1 MILRAAGTLGG
12 GETMESA
19 HFQFGFDEI
28 APIPPALAYTMP
40 VSAGTGTCGVEL
52 ALRIDTGSFPNQ
64 DLFVE
69 PVYLTDV
76 AARLADDASAAYSTR
91 FGAASTPDAAAVEDD
106 LQPLVGALLV
116 GGCTVT
122 DSVRNG
128 ISGAYDKT
136 ELTGTDDDGA
146 VSGTQHLGT
155 RTFGATLGRGT
166 LVGSEG
172 SLFSAQTS
180 GRKLFAETDDG
191 GFFAGRWKR
200 VKGARGV
207 FYGVSG
213 VCHGASD
220 APTALAGWF
229 DGPLP

>member
-19 HFQFGFDEI
+19 HFQFGFDAI

-40 VSAGTGTCGVEL
+40 VSAGTGTCLVEL
-52 ALRIDTGSFPNQ
+52 SLRTDPPNSGSFPEQ

-91 FGAASTPDAAAVEDD
+91 FGAAPTPSAATVETE
-106 LQPLVGALLV
+106 LQPLVDALLV

-128 ISGAYDKT
+128 VAGAYDKT
-136 ELTGTDDDGA
+136 VLTGTDDDGA

-166 LVGSEG
+166 LVGS
-172 SLFSAQTS
+172 
-180 GRKLFAETDDG
+180 
-191 GFFAGRWKR
+191 
-200 VKGARGV
+200 
-207 FYGVSG
+207 
-213 VCHGASD
+213 
-220 APTALAGWF
+220 
-229 DGPLP
+229 